1 MNYIKYNSI
10 KYFFDFILAF
20 LLICI
25 LSPIIILVGVLIFFD
40 LNYPIFFL
48 QKRGGLD
55 GKPFRIIKFRT
66 MRSDGDLD
74 PSPTSDKNRTTKLGA
89 ILRKFSIDEL
99 PTLINILKGEMS
111 FVGPRPLLYEYKNLY
126 NNYQNKRFRVRPG
139 ITGWAQVN
147 GRNNLSWNEKFN
159 LDIWYINNQSI
170 LLDFQIMLLTIK
182 KIFSNSDVN
191 FDKSVDDIKFRGT
204 NENNKS

>member
-1 MNYIKYNSI
+1 
-10 KYFFDFILAF
+10 
-20 LLICI
+20 
-25 LSPIIILVGVLIFFD
+25 
-40 LNYPIFFL
+40 
-48 QKRGGLD
+48 
-55 GKPFRIIKFRT
+55 
-66 MRSDGDLD
+66 MRNDGDLD
-74 PSPTSDKNRTTKLGA
+74 PSQTNDKNRTTKLGA

-126 NNYQNKRFRVRPG
+126 NDHQKERFRVKPG
-139 ITGWAQVN
+139 VTGWAQVN

-170 LLDFQIMLLTIK
+170 LLDFQIVLLTIK